1 MICIY
6 DEIGPSFSPCHQ
18 TNTEI
23 MITADLSRPETES
36 ERTAAATPDTAAG
49 SKATA
54 ALEVL
59 LSRQSHWP
67 LTEPAPADAELDLIF
82 DAALRAPDH
91 GNLRPWRFVT
101 IRGDARGPLGDV
113 LVDLACARS
122 PGEPRSAHAH
132 RRQKAYAAPIVIAL
146 GAAVSSQSTVPE
158 TEQLLAVGAATMN
171 MLNAIHALGY
181 GGFWATGADSYE
193 AQLHDALGF
202 APNERLLGFLF
213 VGTPKNPGQATARPA
228 RSEHVREWLPPQP
241 AKN

>member
-1 MICIY
+1 MSTL
-6 DEIGPSFSPCHQ
+6 DV
-18 TNTEI
+18 
-23 MITADLSRPETES
+23 SRPETET
-36 ERTAAATPDTAAG
+36 ERTATATPDTAARR
-49 SKATA
+49 KAAA
-54 ALEVL
+54 ALDVL

-101 IRGDARGPLGDV
+101 IRGDARGHLGDV

-132 RRQKAYAAPIVIAL
+132 RRQKAYAAPLVIAL
-146 GAAVSSQSTVPE
+146 GAALSAHSTVPE

-181 GGFWATGADSYE
+181 GGFWATGPDSYE
-193 AQLHDALGF
+193 AQLRDALGF
-202 APNERLLGFLF
+202 APNERLVGFLF
-213 VGTPKNPGQATARPA
+213 VGTPKNPGKEPVRPA

-241 AKN
+241 AKG